1 MSRYYTAKYRE
12 YSLMAALLL
21 ASCSAVAQRN
31 ADISPDEIT
40 EAAAAT
46 GCGTLNGTVITHTTN
61 IIADTTWA
69 GSGTVHVVANSISVL
84 APATLTIAE
93 CAVVKLKAGV
103 ELSVKGSDTAAA
115 KLVAAGDHATTGAV
129 YFVKNDAQGWG
140 RLHGVNEN
148 SLIDLE
154 FAVLSGGGNM
164 GGANRNAV
172 IYMQGSGV
180 LPDPVLRVNNTR
192 IANNPGAA
200 IYLSDAAFT
209 SDSKALR
216 ITGATDFA
224 LALPAMALGSIPAG
238 TYTGN
243 TVNEALVV
251 ENANIFDNLTIASHL
266 PIRFQ
271 AAAIHVGGL
280 APSFVTNLTLTL
292 KSGVT
297 LKIESPTDGPTLMTF
312 GETGQSPNKNA
323 ALVALGTAAAPVTFT
338 SGNVSPSPGDWAGIW
353 LATSAGSKLNHV
365 IIEDAGGDAHI
376 GPKSCGPASARH
388 TAALL
393 VGDNDPLQY
402 VPPANLV
409 KNSQFINNLGS
420 FAIDSV
426 WTVSNSTFGP
436 NLTATNTFQASSTVC
451 TQSRNVVTDSG
462 GAVGCT
468 VGGQDERACL
478 VP

>member
-1 MSRYYTAKYRE
+1 MSCNETAKNRD
-12 YSLMAALLL
+12 ALLVGAL
-21 ASCSAVAQRN
+21 ILSFWSATAIAQVSTDLS
-31 ADISPDEIT
+31 ADEKTP
-40 EAAAAT
+40 AANN
-46 GCGTLNGTVITHTTN
+46 CGTLNGTVITHTTN
-61 IIADTTWA
+61 ITSDTTWA
-69 GSGTVHVVANSISVL
+69 GAGTVHIVANSISVL

-103 ELSVKGSDTAAA
+103 ELSVQGGSTTTAR
-115 KLVAAGDHATTGAV
+115 LVAAGTHATTGAV
-129 YFVKNDAQGWG
+129 YFVKNDAQRWG
-140 RLHGVNEN
+140 RLHGVNQN

-172 IYMQGSGV
+172 IFMQGSGV
-180 LPDPVLRVNNTR
+180 LPDPVLTVNGTK
-192 IANNPGAA
+192 IPSNPGAA

-209 SDSKALR
+209 PASKALR

-224 LALPAMALGSIPAG
+224 MAMPAMALGSIPTG

-251 ENANIFDNLTIASHL
+251 ENANIFDDLTIATHL

-271 AAAIHVGGL
+271 TASIHVGGL
-280 APSFVTNLTLTL
+280 APSFVPNLTLTL
-292 KSGVT
+292 KAGVT
-297 LKIESPTDGPTLMTF
+297 LKIESPDTGPTLITF
-312 GETGQSPNKNA
+312 GDLGQSPNKNA
-323 ALVALGTAAAPVTFT
+323 ALVALGTAALPVTFT

-353 LATSAGSKLNHV
+353 LATSVGSKLNHV
-365 IIEDAGGDAHI
+365 VIEDAGGNAHI
-376 GPKSCGPASARH
+376 GPKSCGPAGSVH

-393 VGDNDPLQY
+393 VGDDDPLQY
-402 VPPANLV
+402 VPPSTLI
-409 KNSQFINNLGS
+409 KNSQFINNLGN

-436 NLTATNTFQASSTVC
+436 NLTASNTFEASSTVC
-451 TQSRNVVTDSG
+451 TQSRNVVTSG
-462 GAVGCT
+462 GAQGCV
-468 VGGQDERACL
+468 VGGQDERGCL